1 MKSGNGIRLA
11 TATALLGLFVAT
23 AVAAQGV
30 GASGPWTD
38 IALSS
43 GIQMVN
49 ETAPAFP
56 DLMTNIPLSIT
67 ATYHVS
73 PRWAVEGEFTWVI
86 AMEQAINIDNGP
98 EMDRKTPDMLACQI
112 SAVACLAPNA
122 DAWMPYVAAGVGTMS
137 FISND
142 DPDRQPALSESQ
154 TALAVN
160 FGLGTSYQLTPV
172 WAIRVD
178 FREFVAFPADDAWRS
193 AGIAESDPVWM
204 ERGSLGIVR
213 RF

>member
-1 MKSGNGIRLA
+1 
-11 TATALLGLFVAT
+11 
-23 AVAAQGV
+23 
-30 GASGPWTD
+30 
-38 IALSS
+38 
-43 GIQMVN
+43 
-49 ETAPAFP
+49 
-56 DLMTNIPLSIT
+56 
-67 ATYHVS
+67 
-73 PRWAVEGEFTWVI
+73 
-86 AMEQAINIDNGP
+86 
-98 EMDRKTPDMLACQI
+98 
-112 SAVACLAPNA
+112 
-122 DAWMPYVAAGVGTMS
+122 MS